1 MLVLCE
7 KPSVAADVARALGAG
22 RSFEKQPWGLSSAD
36 LLVAAAA
43 GHLVAELPPE
53 KYDEKLK
60 KWAYEDLPILP
71 EPFLYEP
78 RDERASVRLRQLA
91 DLMRREDVTEIVNA
105 CDAGREGELIFKL
118 ILQFSRLAVPKKI
131 KRAWFSSMTNQ
142 AIQDAFANLRDD
154 QEMLPLE
161 YAARCRAEAD
171 WLVGMNATRAATC
184 TLGGQRQ
191 MLSLGRVQTPT
202 LAMVVRRDLDI
213 ESFVPED
220 YFQVRATLEKSIDNV
235 AKPVTGWWRSSRE
248 PDALD
253 RFTDRINAQDVADRA
268 LAGATALV
276 VDIQVKEESVAPPR
290 LFDLTDLQR
299 EANKRYGLTA
309 ARTLEIAQALYET
322 HKFLSYPRT
331 DSKYITSD
339 MVSVIAPVVQRV
351 KASSPSLQIPAD
363 AVLASCDPLVLVND
377 AKVNDHHAIIPTDG
391 NHDLTKLS
399 VEERNV
405 YDLVARRLLAALLPH
420 QKLERT
426 TIWLNVTDEPILF
439 RVAGRVELLPGWK
452 VAWFNEKDD
461 SDEGK
466 AAAKSANKA
475 TKKDAN
481 SAQDDDAEDAD
492 EVDGGELPRM
502 AVGDVLPVRQMDV
515 VDRQTKAAPRFNEAS
530 LLGAM
535 STSGRLV
542 TDEDAADAMK
552 DSGLGTP
559 ATRAS
564 ILERLVKVEY
574 LERQGRQL
582 RATAKGRG
590 VVLALGEH
598 PLVLP
603 DMTGEWERRLRL
615 IERGSP
621 QEAEAARA
629 TFATDVRTFASEI
642 VSGFAEMTPELLKA
656 GRKVISPCPVPTCE
670 GVVIESARGWGCDSW
685 RSKDEPGCGFSV
697 WKSNNGKKVT
707 DKDLAKRIVDVREGR
722 VIVSPPVPK
731 TVLGPCPVCSK
742 DVVER
747 QASWGC
753 SSWRSPKE
761 TGCGYVIW
769 KKDTDG
775 SEVDE
780 ARAKD
785 MLALGRSNARE
796 KPPAFTSCP
805 RCSGNIVAREKAYS
819 CDSWSPSKKGC
830 GTVVWKVQAGH
841 ELTPEEALV
850 QLEALKGTKA
860 APAKK
865 KSSKR

>member
-22 RSFEKQPWGLSSAD
+22 RTFEKQPWGLSSAD

-78 RDERASVRLRQLA
+78 RDDRAAVRLRQIA

-118 ILQFSRLAVPKKI
+118 IVQFSRLAVPKKI

-154 QEMLPLE
+154 LEMMPLE

-202 LAMVVRRDLDI
+202 LAMVVRRDLEI
-213 ESFVPED
+213 EGFVPED
-220 YFQVRATLEKSIDNV
+220 YFQVRATLEKSVDGS
-235 AKPVTGWWRSSRE
+235 AKSVIGWWRASRE
-248 PDALD
+248 PDAAD
-253 RFTDRINAQDVADRA
+253 RFPVRADAEDVARRA
-268 LAGATALV
+268 LAGSTALV
-276 VDIQVKEESVAPPR
+276 VDIQVKEEAVAPPR

-339 MVSVIAPVVQRV
+339 MVSVITPVVQRV
-351 KASSPSLQIPAD
+351 KVSSPGLQVPAD
-363 AVLASCDPLVLVND
+363 AVLAACDPSVLVND

-391 NHDLTKLS
+391 VHDLAKLTT
-399 VEERNV
+399 EERNV

-426 TIWLNVTDEPILF
+426 TIWLSVTDEPILF
-439 RVAGRVELLPGWK
+439 RVAGRVELAPGWK
-452 VAWFNEKDD
+452 IAWFNEKDETT
-461 SDEGK
+461 DETKDGK
-466 AAAKSANKA
+466 KA
-475 TKKDAN
+475 SKKEQDAD
-481 SAQDDDAEDAD
+481 ADDDTDAD
-492 EVDGGELPRM
+492 SGELPRM
-502 AVGDVLPVRQMDV
+502 AVGDVLPVLQMDV

-530 LLGAM
+530 LLGSM

-615 IERGSP
+615 IERATP
-621 QEAEAARA
+621 QEAELARA

-656 GRKVISPCPVPTCE
+656 GRKVISPCPVPACE

-707 DKDLAKRIVDVREGR
+707 EKDLAKRIVDVREGR
-722 VIVSPPVPK
+722 VVVSPPVPK
-731 TVLGPCPVCSK
+731 TVLGPCPMCAK

-796 KPPAFTSCP
+796 KPAAFTSCP
-805 RCSGNIVAREKAYS
+805 RCSGNIIAREKSYS

-865 KSSKR
+865 KAPKR